1 MMLSEDRRSRA
12 HFDIPLTLIT
22 FALAIFGV
30 LAVSV
35 ATYTTSS
42 SSDASLLNHIVE
54 SSYSMR
60 QAIFLLIAPLVI
72 GVMASLPYDFL
83 RRRASLFYYISLF
96 ILVVVLLT
104 NGAEGVKAWV
114 DIIWGFTVQPTEFAK
129 LAMILI
135 LARTLA
141 RYDRP
146 MSNMREF
153 WKIMMIVAW
162 PALLTM
168 AQGEMGTLLV
178 MVFIFGIMLYFG
190 NVSLKLLIGMVGVA
204 ALAVLAVYGLA
215 VASGS
220 DNYRLQRILSF
231 FNPEMYAQTDA
242 FQQTQ
247 SKMAIGSGGLNGI
260 GMFVDGSMSQ
270 LNSVPEDWTD
280 FIFST
285 IGEAFGFVGCAG
297 VLVLYF
303 LLISRM
309 IYLARFTKDK
319 YGQLVI
325 IGVMS
330 MFLFHVFQNIA
341 MTIGL
346 MPITGIPLPFLSYG
360 GSNMVTNM
368 AGIGMVLNVVKN
380 RSLSHSIVTPQ
391 VGKRNYRFGR

>member
-30 LAVSV
+30 LAIAV

-42 SSDASLLNHIVE
+42 SSEASLLNHIVE
-54 SSYSMR
+54 STYSLR

-72 GVMASLPYDFL
+72 GVMVSLPYDFL
-83 RRRASLFYYISLF
+83 RRRASFFYYVSLF
-96 ILVVVLLT
+96 ILVVVLVT
-104 NGAEGVKAWV
+104 NQAEGVKAWV

-135 LARTLA
+135 LAKTLA

-146 MSNMREF
+146 MSNMRDF
-153 WKIMMIVAW
+153 WKIMLIVAC
-162 PALLTM
+162 PSMLNM

-190 NVSLKLLIGMVGVA
+190 NVSLKLLIGMVAFA
-204 ALAVLAVYGLA
+204 ALAVLAIYGLA

-247 SKMAIGSGGLNGI
+247 SKMAIGS
-260 GMFVDGSMSQ
+260 
-270 LNSVPEDWTD
+270 
-280 FIFST
+280 
-285 IGEAFGFVGCAG
+285 
-297 VLVLYF
+297 
-303 LLISRM
+303 
-309 IYLARFTKDK
+309 
-319 YGQLVI
+319 
-325 IGVMS
+325 
-330 MFLFHVFQNIA
+330 
-341 MTIGL
+341 
-346 MPITGIPLPFLSYG
+346 
-360 GSNMVTNM
+360 
-368 AGIGMVLNVVKN
+368 
-380 RSLSHSIVTPQ
+380 
-391 VGKRNYRFGR
+391 

>member
-12 HFDIPLTLIT
+12 HFDVPLTLIT
-22 FALAIFGV
+22 FALATFGV
-30 LAVSV
+30 LAISV

-42 SSDASLLNHIVE
+42 SSEASLLNHIVE
-54 SSYSMR
+54 STYSLR
-60 QAIFLLIAPLVI
+60 QGIFLLIAPLII
-72 GVMASLPYDFL
+72 GVMVSLPYDFL
-83 RRRASLFYYISLF
+83 RRRASFFYYVSLF
-96 ILVVVLLT
+96 ILVVVLAT
-104 NGAEGVKAWV
+104 NQAEGVKAWV

-153 WKIMMIVAW
+153 WKIMMIVGW
-162 PALLTM
+162 PAILTL

-190 NVSLKLLIGMVGVA
+190 NVSLKLLLGMIA
-204 ALAVLAVYGLA
+204 FAVLGVLAIYGLA

-247 SKMAIGSGGLNGI
+247 SKMAIGSGGLDGI

-297 VLVLYF
+297 VLLLYF
-303 LLISRM
+303 LLIVRM
-309 IYLARFTKDK
+309 LYLARFTKDK

-341 MTIGL
+341 MAIGL

-368 AGIGMVLNVVKN
+368 AGIGLVLNVTKN
-380 RSLSHSIVTPQ
+380 RSLSHSVMTPQ
-391 VGKRNYRFGR
+391 VGNRNYRFGR